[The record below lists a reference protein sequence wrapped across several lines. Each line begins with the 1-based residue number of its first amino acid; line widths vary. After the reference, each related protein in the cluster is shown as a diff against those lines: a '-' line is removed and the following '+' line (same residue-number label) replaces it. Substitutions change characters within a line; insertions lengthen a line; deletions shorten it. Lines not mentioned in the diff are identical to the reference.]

1 MNTDTEPATDTI
13 AAQATA
19 RGAAGVG
26 VLRASGPDV
35 PAIAESILGHMP
47 QPRHAHLCTVRDAD
61 GAALDQAL
69 LLYFPAPNSY
79 TGEHVLELHGHGSPV
94 LLDLLLKRLL
104 ELGARL
110 ARPGEFTE
118 RAFLNGKLDLAQAE
132 AVADLIAAGSE
143 ASARAALRSL
153 EGEFSRRVREL
164 VEACIALRIWIEAAI
179 DFPEEEIDF
188 LAAPE
193 PKQKLA
199 ELKTQLADLLASS
212 RRGVRLGRGL
222 HAVIIGRP
230 NAGKSS
236 LLNALSGSARAIV
249 TEVPG
254 TTRDLIRA
262 HIDIDGVGLSLVD
275 TAGLHEASDAIE
287 REGIRRAREEMARAD
302 LGLLVTDDAH
312 VEADLALLQELPAS
326 AQRLIVHNKIDLDDA
341 SPRREAREHGEH
353 LWLSALDGRG
363 LDLLHASL
371 KRLSGVEAA
380 GEDAVSARARHVAAL
395 ETAAQHLD
403 AAEQALIEDQAGEV
417 AAEELRGMQQAL
429 AEITGQFSS
438 DDLLGRIFADFCIG
452 K

>member
-1 MNTDTEPATDTI
+1 MTPDAPTDTI

-26 VLRASGPDV
+26 VLRVSGPG
-35 PAIAESILGHMP
+35 AAEIARRILGRDP
-47 QPRHAHLCTVRDAD
+47 QPRHAHLCTVSDAA
-61 GAALDQAL
+61 GEALDQVL
-69 LLYFPAPNSY
+69 LLYFPAPHSY

-104 ELGARL
+104 QLGARL

-153 EGEFSRRVREL
+153 DGEFSRRVRAL
-164 VEACIALRIWIEAAI
+164 VEACTALRIWIEAAI

-193 PKQKLA
+193 PQQKLA
-199 ELKTQLADLLASS
+199 ELKTQLDALLDSS

-236 LLNALSGSARAIV
+236 LLNALAGSERAIV

-254 TTRDLIRA
+254 TTRDLITTQ
-262 HIDIDGVGLSLVD
+262 IDIDGVGLSLVD
-275 TAGLHEASDAIE
+275 TAGLHAASDAIE
-287 REGIRRAREEMARAD
+287 REGMRRARAEMQRAD

-312 VEADLALLQELPAS
+312 VQADLALLDALPAD
-326 AQRLIVHNKIDLDDA
+326 AARLIVHNKIDLADTR
-341 SPRREAREHGEH
+341 PRREMREADEH

-363 LDLLHASL
+363 LELLHASL
-371 KRLSGVEAA
+371 KRLSGAEAA
-380 GEDAVSARARHVAAL
+380 GEDAPSARARHVAAL
-395 ETAAQHLD
+395 ETAQVHLD
-403 AAEQALIEDQAGEV
+403 AAARALVEEHAGEV
-417 AAEELRGMQQAL
+417 AAEELRDLQQAL
-429 AEITGQFSS
+429 TEITGEFSS